1 MVISRHTMSNSAT
14 IRGSKMLANMG
25 YTTRG
30 KRVIHDTKHDRD
42 NMSHSLQHPTDYRKV
57 SNIRRTESQNWND
70 SHLVLKSSLLNPL
83 KPGVKSRMKM

>member
-1 MVISRHTMSNSAT
+1 MDISRHMMSNSAT

-25 YTTRG
+25 CNTGG
-30 KRVIHDTKHDRD
+30 KRVIHDTKHGRD

-57 SNIRRTESQNWND
+57 SNIRRTKSQNLND
-70 SHLVLKSSLLNPL
+70 SHLVLKSSLPNPS